1 MNGQDHIPHP
11 EVPALIGMVHL
22 LPLPGSP
29 SYGGSRRAVIDRA
42 LADALVLAD
51 AGFDALLIENYGD
64 VPFHKDECSPSV
76 VSEMTCVALE
86 IRRAVQVPV
95 GVQVLRNDALSALA
109 IAGAVDASFI
119 RVNVLTGVMVTDQ
132 GLIEGN
138 AADVMRFKR
147 SHDIHAAVY
156 ADVLVKHAV
165 PLGPVNMAQAVRDA
179 VTRGLADAVI
189 VSGAATGSPAD
200 MIDVMA
206 AKGTCAAPVLV
217 GSGVTSETVRSLL
230 SIADGVIAGTALKT
244 GGLTVNPV
252 DPEKAREFIRAARG

>member
-1 MNGQDHIPHP
+1 
-11 EVPALIGMVHL
+11 
-22 LPLPGSP
+22 
-29 SYGGSRRAVIDRA
+29 
-42 LADALVLAD
+42 
-51 AGFDALLIENYGD
+51 
-64 VPFHKDECSPSV
+64 
-76 VSEMTCVALE
+76 
-86 IRRAVQVPV
+86 
-95 GVQVLRNDALSALA
+95 
-109 IAGAVDASFI
+109 VDASFI